1 MCVLVYAGALYVLK
15 KLCSLSDR
23 NLLHGPALSGSKAV
37 SWSRPLSMSAV
48 LRVKDVTRSTLNDL
62 LMAVLTSALRRY
74 LVRCGVRHPR
84 DLTATLLVDLQ
95 PTRPCLERTP
105 RGNFEEEM
113 AWNGLEWSEMV

>member
-1 MCVLVYAGALYVLK
+1 
-15 KLCSLSDR
+15 
-23 NLLHGPALSGSKAV
+23 
-37 SWSRPLSMSAV
+37 MSAV

-95 PTRPCLERTP
+95 PTRPSGTDSERKL
-105 RGNFEEEM
+105 RGR
-113 AWNGLEWSEMV
+113 NGLEWAGVV